1 MNHIQNFSC
10 VIILIIW
17 HSSCQVNS
25 QPRFGIQVLQA
36 PMSYIILSGTFQEV
50 VHLGCRNFVIGPQ
63 SDLSSPKF
71 NNGRKS
77 REITTAPAS
86 IAIIIISKRTLTC
99 PYRRGMPRP
108 TSIGSASL
116 PPQTSPR
123 RCSQSWPW
131 RLMTV
136 QTSRPA
142 SGHSTPHQNRTSQRE
157 RMTGR
162 KGP

>member
-1 MNHIQNFSC
+1 MNHDQNFSC
-10 VIILIIW
+10 VIVLIIW

-36 PMSYIILSGTFQEV
+36 PMSYIILSCTFQEV
-50 VHLGCRNFVIGPQ
+50 VHHGCHNFVIGPQ
-63 SDLSSPKF
+63 SDLSSP
-71 NNGRKS
+71 NNCRKS
-77 REITTAPAS
+77 RGKNHSAPAS

-123 RCSQSWPW
+123 RCPQSWPW

-142 SGHSTPHQNRTSQRE
+142 SGYSTPHQNRASQRE
-157 RMTGR
+157 RMTRR